1 MNAIIILY
9 ATLTQSIR
17 IDDDHRWTR
26 ARPSKKK
33 TYRLVPVILFI
44 SIFTINQKT
53 IASFTSIAVIN
64 GCIARTIHS
73 INWIIRESRCAL
85 KFFNRNKFPL
95 FTFCCWFPTVI
106 WLVLGKKR
114 LKSNYFVP
122 VILSIF
128 CCIEKFP
135 LKAQGDSMDL
145 FLLRLTQWGW
155 LSDELHRAMYFFRF
169 LFSSRYIFL
178 QDFYE

>member
-1 MNAIIILY
+1 MLSLFCTLHWHNRSASMTII
-9 ATLTQSIR
+9 
-17 IDDDHRWTR
+17 DGR

-33 TYRLVPVILFI
+33 TYRLLPVILFI

-53 IASFTSIAVIN
+53 IASFTSITVIN
-64 GCIARTIHS
+64 GCIARIIYS

-114 LKSNYFVP
+114 LKSNYFV
-122 VILSIF
+122 SWKNF
-128 CCIEKFP
+128 RWK
-135 LKAQGDSMDL
+135 LKV
-145 FLLRLTQWGW
+145 QWI
-155 LSDELHRAMYFFRF
+155 YFF
-169 LFSSRYIFL
+169 
-178 QDFYE
+178 